1 MSGRGHEERTL
12 SDYYVIRRSRITDAA
27 AFIGFA
33 IGLMAAVALRWQILN
48 VNFRHGNF
56 ARAVYDFA
64 KMMLWWGLLG
74 GVIGIGA
81 GYIAGMS
88 WERFHLRRRRR
99 KEVAERLAGV
109 AAGDAGLRL
118 AGVAAG
124 DAGLR
129 LADGG
134 VAPAAAMPSSDGGDA
149 RAAAAEGRGIRYDT
163 DGLAASDFIAL
174 AARVWPHRYD
184 VLPTAAAIRRTR
196 NIGAWDG
203 TRLVGVLRM
212 LSDGYLFTFVP
223 EVLVDPAYR
232 GRGIGRELMNRA
244 LALAPGGALT
254 IGATSDSVGFFQ
266 RLGCEL
272 APMGFVMRR
281 PAPEPANAG

>member
-1 MSGRGHEERTL
+1 MRRRGREERSL
-12 SDYYVIRRSRITDAA
+12 SDYYTIRRNRITDGV

-81 GYIAGMS
+81 GYIVGMS

-99 KEVAERLAGV
+99 KEVADHLAGV
-109 AAGDAGLRL
+109 AAADAASRL
-118 AGVAAG
+118 AEV
-124 DAGLR
+124 
-129 LADGG
+129 GG
-134 VAPAAAMPSSDGGDA
+134 PAAVAIPSTDGRDA
-149 RAAAAEGRGIRYDT
+149 RGETGVDHAGIRYDT
-163 DGLAASDFIAL
+163 SGLSAPDFIAL

-184 VLPTAAAIRRTR
+184 VLPTSAAIRRTR

-212 LSDGYLFTFVP
+212 LTDGYLFTIIP
-223 EVLVDPAYR
+223 EVMVDPAYR

-244 LALAPGGALT
+244 LALAPGGTLM

-272 APMGFVMRR
+272 APMGFVMKR
-281 PAPEPANAG
+281 PAPEPATAG

>member
-1 MSGRGHEERTL
+1 VKRRGREERSL
-12 SDYYVIRRSRITDAA
+12 SDYYTIRRNRITDAV
-27 AFIGFA
+27 AFLGFA

-88 WERFHLRRRRR
+88 WERFHLRWRRRN
-99 KEVAERLAGV
+99 EVAEHLARV
-109 AAGDAGLRL
+109 AAAE
-118 AGVAAG
+118 AAS
-124 DAGLR
+124 R
-129 LADGG
+129 LADVEG
-134 VAPAAAMPSSDGGDA
+134 PAAVGLPSTDAIGARGAGG
-149 RAAAAEGRGIRYDT
+149 EGIRYDT
-163 DGLAASDFIAL
+163 SGLSASDFIAL
-174 AARVWPHRYD
+174 ATRVWPHRYD
-184 VLPTAAAIRRTR
+184 VLPTSAAIRRTR

-212 LSDGYLFTFVP
+212 LTDGYLFTIIP
-223 EVLVDPAYR
+223 EVMVDPAYR

-244 LALAPGGALT
+244 LALAPGGTLM

-272 APMGFVMRR
+272 APMGFVMKR
-281 PAPEPANAG
+281 PAPEPATAG